1 MDKYLKALNSTEV
14 LNNSIPQLIDAFVS
28 FYGEENREFITH
40 KFNNL
45 MFVGYQDENVLSDLV
60 LKIKKEK
67 KDELLKD
74 LFSKIGIEYNDNN
87 ARLYMGYNYLEN
99 LEYSPINKLNNY
111 INEVKKGSKLRIE
124 EGNKKQYQ
132 RIIKYFPNLTYEDFI
147 NKRLTDEQEKRLSLG
162 GYSIDDFIY
171 TKDDDDKNMSKN
183 RKVSIDFIS
192 KVNSNITEDNIDY
205 LIKNDKLNKYENLY
219 NLFKESYNKF
229 DSFVNNDIKSYVEL
243 SDKLKTLRTNI
254 DKKYHFKLIEEFI
267 DLAKD
272 SEKDNIKQE
281 MEEGH
286 LKTYSTKAYDVIYGL
301 GLKSTSK
308 IKYFS
313 SDSELDL
320 NDNEVNDYKKNTIKE
335 NRISYFKYMGIDLGN
350 NYEDYIN
357 NEECKKIWPDS
368 KLIDNFIEKSN
379 YYSNEANIEFYTNLD
394 SYKKT
399 IEKIDSLNLLGSDK
413 HLEPSSYKQQL
424 TCVSPDIRLNNG
436 NYELFNLVLIYSNAD
451 KFSDVKLI
459 HELNHIYE
467 LSLVGV
473 KDNEYSCICGW
484 DQVSGELGS
493 IKNEYEDTNSKFENK
508 REYELFNEIINEM
521 IAQRISSMMHN
532 NGVFIFNDKNDY
544 KDNGATSYERTLFL
558 ANEFFNSFT
567 NEIIESRRN
576 NNIDIILN
584 KVGKDNFDNLNNL
597 FHEFN
602 DHFAGFDF
610 LNLVSDIKNNADT
623 ERVRIYKAL
632 CNKRDN
638 ILSRMHEYSNNMNM
652 GI

>member
-14 LNNSIPQLIDAFVS
+14 LNNSIPKLIDAFVS

-60 LKIKKEK
+60 LKIKNEK

-171 TKDDDDKNMSKN
+171 TKDDDDKNMSKK
-183 RKVSIDFIS
+183 RKESIDFIS
-192 KVNSNITEDNIDY
+192 KVNHNITEDNIDY
-205 LIKNDKLNKYENLY
+205 LIKNDKLNKYENIY

-229 DSFVNNDIKSYVEL
+229 DSFVNNDIKSYIEL
-243 SDKLKTLRTNI
+243 SNKLKTLRTNI
-254 DKKYHFKLIEEFI
+254 DKKYHYKLIEEFI

-281 MEEGH
+281 MEEGY
-286 LKTYSTKAYDVIYGL
+286 LKIYSTKAYDVIYGL

-320 NDNEVNDYKKNTIKE
+320 NDNKVNDYKKNTIKE
-335 NRISYFKYMGIDLGN
+335 NRIEYFKYMGIDLGN

-379 YYSNEANIEFYTNLD
+379 YYNNEANIEFYTNLD

-451 KFSDVKLI
+451 KHSDVKLI

-484 DQVSGELGS
+484 DQVAGELGS

-544 KDNGATSYERTLFL
+544 KDKGATSYERTLFL

-610 LNLVSDIKNNADT
+610 FNLVNDIKNNADT